1 MYISYLRHFSASA
14 AGDLLLSIMDV
25 GNFINTFKRNGMKKR
40 YSAPVAESISIET
53 YIIAASTGSA
63 GAKTVHDVNDGIE
76 SGSWDDIWE

>member
-1 MYISYLRHFSASA
+1 MYISHLRHFSASA

-25 GNFINTFKRNGMKKR
+25 GNKKR